1 MATKKGKKPGFF
13 QRLWTN
19 TLTYRIY
26 DFIYSG
32 IQYHKDKNLIADTF
46 YSDEFKLV
54 LKKYLNVEFDKD
66 WYGRLYSVINP
77 NIDIDGNLNFNNVI
91 IEIDGDDTN
100 NNEYVMN
107 WVYRQMNLV
116 GTLFKIERLYDYID
130 VDFKH
135 VGPANQDNYLV
146 IFDIVSRKIFA
157 DAVKKLLKRIFSL
170 GVIAALIVCYFIFF
184 A

>member
-1 MATKKGKKPGFF
+1 
-13 QRLWTN
+13 
-19 TLTYRIY
+19 
-26 DFIYSG
+26 
-32 IQYHKDKNLIADTF
+32 
-46 YSDEFKLV
+46 
-54 LKKYLNVEFDKD
+54 
-66 WYGRLYSVINP
+66 
-77 NIDIDGNLNFNNVI
+77 
-91 IEIDGDDTN
+91 
-100 NNEYVMN
+100 
-107 WVYRQMNLV
+107 MNLV

-157 DAVKKLLKRIFSL
+157 DTVKKLLKRIFSL